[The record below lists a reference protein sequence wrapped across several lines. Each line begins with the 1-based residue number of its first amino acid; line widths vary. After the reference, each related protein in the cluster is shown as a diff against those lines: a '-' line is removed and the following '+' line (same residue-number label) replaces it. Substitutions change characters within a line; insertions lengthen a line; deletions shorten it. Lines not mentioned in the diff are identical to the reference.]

1 MAGGLA
7 TAVRVTGTG
16 FLHPMGTMA
25 KAIAAATQTDFE
37 IFEYI
42 RLSSTIALNYQMKW
56 VKFEPIRLLEQI

>member
-1 MAGGLA
+1 
-7 TAVRVTGTG
+7 
-16 FLHPMGTMA
+16 MGTMA